1 MTACG
6 ANRPGGLYDHHG
18 RGRHPVQPHVR
29 VGQRS
34 RNRHADAGAGDWLT
48 ADDRP
53 APMSAPVAHLV
64 LVLEELDA

>member
-1 MTACG
+1 
-6 ANRPGGLYDHHG
+6 
-18 RGRHPVQPHVR
+18 